1 MKCTVTQEN
10 LTQALSVVSRIAS
23 KSTNLPILSNV
34 LFRAR
39 KSGIT
44 LLATNLE
51 IGITHRVRGR
61 VEGEGV
67 FTLPAKIFSDYIS
80 LLEQEKVALAQ
91 EGEDIRITTESSET
105 VLRGLA
111 ADEFPLIPDVDRSKG
126 FACSADDLKN
136 GIAQVLFAAAY
147 DDARPEISGV
157 YLQFSKKELILA
169 ATDSYRLAERKVVL
183 QDGGD
188 EPAAVIVPARALQEL
203 LRILSQPGDRVQ
215 VFVTQNQILFVYEE
229 TELVSRLIDGQY
241 PDYQQIIPK
250 QHATALRAKSSELL
264 RAVRATSLF
273 GRPGINDLHMM
284 LQPKEQRLLLKA
296 SNTQVGENTQ
306 SLHVAIEGD
315 ENSIV
320 FNSKYLLDG
329 IANIGSQEV
338 IFEMTNN
345 ASPGVLRPT
354 ESGAYL
360 YIIMP
365 IKQ

>member
-1 MKCTVTQEN
+1 MKCIVTQEN
-10 LTQALSVVSRIAS
+10 LAQGLSTVSHVAS

-34 LFRAR
+34 LFRAL

-51 IGITHRVRGR
+51 IGITRHVRGK
-61 VEGEGV
+61 VESEGV

-80 LLEQEKVALAQ
+80 LLEQEKVTLTQ
-91 EGEDIRITTESSET
+91 EGQDIRMTTSSSET

-111 ADEFPLIPDVDRSKG
+111 ADDFPLIPEVDRGRG
-126 FACSADDLKN
+126 FVCSADDLKQAV
-136 GIAQVLFAAAY
+136 GQVLFAAAY

-157 YLQFSKKELILA
+157 FLRFSKKELILA
-169 ATDSYRLAERKVVL
+169 ATDSYRLAERKIIL
-183 QDGGD
+183 QDGSGD
-188 EPAAVIVPARALQEL
+188 PAAVIVPARTLQEL
-203 LRILSQPGDRVQ
+203 LRILSQPSERVQ
-215 VFVTQNQILFVYEE
+215 VYVTQNQILFIHED

-250 QHATALRAKSSELL
+250 QHSTTFRTKSAELL

-273 GRPGINDLHMM
+273 GRPGINDLHVM
-284 LQPKEQRLLLKA
+284 LQPKEQRIVLKA

-306 SLHVAIEGD
+306 SLGATIEGE

-329 IANIGSQEV
+329 IANTGSQDV
-338 IFEMTNN
+338 VFEMTNN
-345 ASPGVLRPT
+345 AGPGVLRPAGT
-354 ESGAYL
+354 DAYL